1 MKIMKYKVSFLC
13 LLVLLSI
20 SCKKQTLKLD
30 DIILQCYDP
39 NYQEQGID
47 IKSIIDEYEEVLVK
61 EGVLR
66 DASSNSYLEILQ
78 KMYSDKDFRITSRPF
93 MDFDPTWPGNLQY
106 HRAVFECELKM
117 IDMLKKKDTKWHRV
131 FPDADIS
138 ARAQDPDLM
147 FQSITETMSE
157 EDLNSYYFRLKMFQ
171 IFDGVNT
178 DLRNRSSMPHI
189 STE

>member
-30 DIILQCYDP
+30 DIILQCFDP

-47 IKSIIDEYEEVLVK
+47 IKSIIDKYEQVLVK

-66 DASSNSYLEILQ
+66 DASGKSYLEVLQ
-78 KMYSDKDFRITSRPF
+78 KMYSDKEFRITSEPF
-93 MDFDPTWPGNLQY
+93 MDYDPTWPGNLQTDW
-106 HRAVFECELKM
+106 AVRECERKM
-117 IDMLKKKDTKWHRV
+117 IDLLKEKDSKWHQV
-131 FPDADIS
+131 FPDSDIS
-138 ARAQDPDLM
+138 ERAEDPDLM
-147 FQSITETMSE
+147 LQTITETMSE

-178 DLRNRSSMPHI
+178 DLRNRSSMPPF